1 MPRRES
7 SKEPWNCCSQSTE
20 QEPSQP
26 RGSLMLGN
34 RSGDADAAHED
45 SRSAAVIAGVLGP

>member
-1 MPRRES
+1 MRRRES

-34 RSGDADAAHED
+34 RSSDADAAHED
-45 SRSAAVIAGVLGP
+45 YRAAVIAGVLGP